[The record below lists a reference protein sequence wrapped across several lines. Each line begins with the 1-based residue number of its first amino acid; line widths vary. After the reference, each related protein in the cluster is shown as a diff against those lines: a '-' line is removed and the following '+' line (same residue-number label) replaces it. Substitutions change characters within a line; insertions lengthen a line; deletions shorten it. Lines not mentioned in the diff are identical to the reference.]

1 MPTNSYVH
9 WWNDTNEQNLLQ
21 TLMTEAI
28 QIHGFDVVYLPRSM
42 RREDTLYNEDVL
54 SLFTQTYPIEV
65 YLKNVLGWEGQGDFL
80 SKFGLQVD
88 DKITV
93 MISRER
99 FDELIPRARF
109 TRGQIS
115 ADAGGTTVTGTNSK
129 FRTDLRVGDRLT
141 TTSSGQTRTV
151 TAIKNS
157 TSLTVNTAFTTSVTN
172 EYFSVPLDDDIKP
185 PVSRPM
191 EGDLV
196 YLPDPFNAMMEVK
209 FVVHERAAGQFYAL
223 GKKTFYEVQLELYTY
238 SHEVI
243 ATGDP
248 EIDVFQDDVAYA
260 VDLMLNT
267 TSGSGTYSVGETVYQ
282 GASVDLA
289 TATGV
294 VASWNEDNGVLRITT
309 ITGVFANGVLVV
321 GETSGASYLLAETP
335 DLIDTPNDP
344 NDDNAYIAQ
353 QDDDVIDTREIHR
366 ITGV

>member
-21 TLMTEAI
+21 DLMTEAI
-28 QIHGFDVVYLPRSM
+28 QFHGFDVVYLPRSM
-42 RREDTLYNEDVL
+42 RREDTFYNEDVL

-99 FDELIPRARF
+99 FNELIPRARF

-115 ADAGGTTVTGTNSK
+115 ADAGGTTITGTNTK
-129 FRTDLRVGDRLT
+129 FKTDLHVDDVMT
-141 TTSSGQTRTV
+141 TTSSGQTRRIVSVINNTS
-151 TAIKNS
+151 AIA
-157 TSLTVNTAFTTSVTN
+157 NTAFDISVDQ
-172 EYFSVPLDDDIKP
+172 EYFSVALDEDAEPDE
-185 PVSRPM
+185 SRPM

-196 YLPDPFNAMMEVK
+196 YMPAPFNAMMEVK
-209 FVVHERAAGQFYAL
+209 FVIHERAAGQFYPL

-238 SHEVI
+238 SHETI

-248 EIDVFQDDVAYA
+248 DIDVFQ
-260 VDLMLNT
+260 NET
-267 TSGSGTYSVGETVYQ
+267 TYTILLDMDPSGTGTYVVGETVYQ
-282 GASVDLA
+282 GSSVDSA

-294 VASWNEDNGVLRITT
+294 VVEYDDHDNQLRLST
-309 ITGVFANGVLVV
+309 ITGTFVGEIPVV
-321 GETSGASYLLAETP
+321 GQTSGASQLVMQTP
-335 DLIDTPNDP
+335 DVLDTPNDP
-344 NDDNAYIAQ
+344 NDDNAYLAE
-353 QDDDVIDTREIHR
+353 QDDDIVDTREINR